1 MSESAKNYHTVE
13 ACRVGTS
20 HNLISV
26 LNLGHQALTGV
37 FPKSR
42 EPAITRGPLELVW
55 SIIPLISQH
64 AGYASGRGARPS
76 TLPAKFFAVIGF
88 ANSVLLR
95 QIEA

>member
-26 LNLGHQALTGV
+26 LNLG
-37 FPKSR
+37 
-42 EPAITRGPLELVW
+42 
-55 SIIPLISQH
+55 
-64 AGYASGRGARPS
+64 ASGRGARPS